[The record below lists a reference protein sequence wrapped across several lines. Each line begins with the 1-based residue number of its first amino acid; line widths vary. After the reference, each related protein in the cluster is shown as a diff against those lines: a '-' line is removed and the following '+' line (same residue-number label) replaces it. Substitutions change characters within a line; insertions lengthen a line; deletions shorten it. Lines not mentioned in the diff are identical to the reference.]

1 MSHLFEFNYHNPTRI
16 VFGPDSFAQLPA
28 LVPADARIL
37 LLYGG
42 GSIKKNGVYDGIRAA
57 LAGRDIVDFGGVEA
71 NPTLATL
78 NLAVDL
84 VKREKI
90 GFVLGVGGG
99 SVSDGAK
106 YVASAA
112 LYDGDGWDIVI
123 GKYAPKA
130 ALPVGIVLTLAATG
144 SESNAAA
151 VVTNTATLD
160 KRAFYVPPARPQF
173 AVLNPTVMASLPVR
187 QLENGIVDAF
197 VHVCEQYL
205 TYPVGA
211 LVQDGYAEAVMKAL
225 VRLADTFAEHNET
238 VWQQNLMWAANQ
250 ALCGII
256 GVGVPQDWA
265 THRIAVEL
273 TALWGIDHGRTLSII
288 QPALLRE
295 LIDYKREKLEQLGR
309 EVFGQ
314 AAPSAEDAIAALEAF
329 YRSVNMPLHLRDAGI
344 TEPDAADRVLAGL
357 RAHGK
362 MALGGHAEI
371 DEAKTERIVRAACR

>member
-78 NLAVDL
+78 NLAVDV

-295 LIDYKREKLEQLGR
+295 LIEYKREKLEQLGR
-309 EVFGQ
+309 EVFGLT
-314 AAPSAEDAIAALEAF
+314 APSAEDAIAALEAF

-344 TEPDAADRVLAGL
+344 TEPDAAERVLAGL

-371 DEAKTERIVRAACR
+371 DEAKTERIVRAACS